1 MSTGKTYSTKYLLDS
16 NNNRGAAGQVLS
28 TTSTGIDWVDANTV
42 PGTGLW
48 IQSGNNIYNSNSGN
62 VGIGTTSP
70 DSKLDVKGTSAT
82 PADGNQTL
90 SITNSTGGT
99 QLNLG
104 TAENSYG
111 WIEARE
117 GSTLRNLLINPN
129 GGSVGIGTTSP
140 TAAKL
145 VVDSSVA
152 PQLLVKSSSGGNAQI
167 LFEDNSG
174 GTQNASITFDQASQ
188 NTLTIATGY
197 QSPTDLN
204 RINIAPAGNVGL
216 TVRGGTGGSGLGQPL
231 VGIGTT
237 TPSEKLEVNGNIKVI
252 ESGQTPDVSV
262 FHTDG
267 SYAKLRGQGLF
278 LSRATSYVAPVADNF
293 GSLAVGYNGA
303 RWGNVEIN
311 GATIKFENGATER
324 MRIDS
329 SGNVGIGTTS
339 PNSRLDVR
347 RAGSG
352 VALELHQTSG
362 SANDYVDLKMIAGNT
377 NAGTFGTILRHKR
390 DGSGGGDFSILT
402 NPTLTGTPIERMRI
416 TSAGNVGINCTPS
429 YKLQWSDGTRTG
441 LLDTHIGAVVIGSV
455 SNDALA
461 LYTNLTEKMRIR
473 PSGTVGIGHSGY
485 DSQMLTIAAGTLDG
499 AIYATSTDANCFASF
514 RDNSSTTNI
523 EYGAIGNNHVFRKD
537 ASEQMRITSTGNVG
551 IGTSFPTGKLEIQ
564 RTQITTQFDRD
575 SFLRLHPTTTTN
587 SGGFT
592 NIFFGTSPVNNY
604 GVAIGGLR
612 AGTDGTPSFS
622 VRMLNDSITGTE
634 VLNINNAGSVKFNAY
649 NGTNNTGSP
658 THILGTDANGLI
670 VKSTAGSSIGPWLPL
685 AAGPNEPL
693 TNSLYISSSGANG
706 LILKKDTS
714 AGSNSGRLFFQTD
727 TAAEGV
733 CIMNANGRL
742 DFRTSSD
749 PINTSGNIKMV
760 LTNGGRL
767 GIGVTSPVSALD
779 VLGKINQTTSSGG
792 TAASFT
798 NSDATSGYGVA
809 IQSQG
814 TAATRYALIL
824 RNLDSTNIYGG
835 VSTMTNQVGFWGI
848 GASPTATLGSRL
860 TVGGNASIGSS
871 YTATSA
877 PTNGLIVEG
886 NVGIKNTNPQ
896 STLHLGDNA
905 NSIGGT
911 LRLDSFVANQFWKLE
926 PGTNTLNIKDY
937 DGTSLASFNGASN
950 YVLFNGGNVGIGTTG
965 PSRKLD
971 VVGVIQAQGAFYS
984 TVSSSSTNL
993 ATANG
998 GQLSLY
1004 NSNSTDGNFSN
1015 IGGYNS
1021 NSLVTSQICF
1031 VNESH
1036 ANRTGAI
1043 VFLTHNG
1050 GSMPEKMRITSDGGI
1065 GINTT
1070 NPTEKLEVNGNVKV
1084 QGNIIVNSN
1093 VGIGTTSPDAL
1104 LDIGVN
1110 NIITLDDTGSSTGFI
1125 GMGSYNDGTKN
1136 RAQGASYYGFG
1147 LEIDRPNQNISF
1159 NSYASGGVTTEGTN
1173 ILVLKR
1179 TGNVGIGVANPLQ
1192 KLSVHGNIELVGE
1205 DVGNCGVRYI
1215 KYNCPDDA
1223 SYNVLGLTT
1232 STANFITKVGINKT
1246 SPAVKLDVSDSIAG
1260 SGFTNGLARFENTI
1274 ETSSG
1279 GAGVLNVANNYQG
1292 GFGTLIKF
1300 WFEESSVASIN
1311 FNSSTNAVVY
1321 NTTSDYRL
1329 KEDLQ
1334 QFDGLEIVDQ
1344 IKTYNYKWKKADAR
1358 GYGALAHELQE
1369 VFPDA
1374 VTGEK
1379 DGEDMQGVDYSTLVP
1394 VLIKSI
1400 QELKAEIELLKQQ
1413 INN

>member
-1 MSTGKTYSTKYLLDS
+1 MAEIKKISTELQILNKFLDTSGDAGTSQKILRSTGTGVDWFSGFSSVYTVGTVGSGAAWRNMGTFTASQGGKSIFIKIVSNNGYNATISQNYEVYIRFKTSNGGSTDANGFAADSSFYTTGPSGSLGGGNIKWVANAAGTSATAYTLYVLFPQFTGDGSFYVAENSTGTWVNSGATATDPGAASSTILIPQEQFRVGSTDFVVNGGGGDAYFANSNVGIGTTSPTGYRLVVENTSEDLLKLHNSTDGLDS
-16 NNNRGAAGQVLS
+16 LISFTNPGGTLARIQG
-28 TTSTGIDWVDANTV
+28 VDN
-42 PGTGLW
+42 GGLGFDV
-48 IQSGNNIYNSNSGN
+48 GNNAGGIISNAMFVKNNGN

-70 DSKLDVKGTSAT
+70 QSKLQIQANQHAADPGGKDYTGSAIN
-82 PADGNQTL
+82 ADG
-90 SITNSTGGT
+90 G
-99 QLNLG
+99 
-104 TAENSYG
+104 
-111 WIEARE
+111 
-117 GSTLRNLLINPN
+117 
-129 GGSVGIGTTSP
+129 
-140 TAAKL
+140 
-145 VVDSSVA
+145 D
-152 PQLLVKSSSGGNAQI
+152 
-167 LFEDNSG
+167 
-174 GTQNASITFDQASQ
+174 
-188 NTLTIATGY
+188 IATGKLFLQGY
-197 QSPTDLN
+197 QKTANDLCGFNNEADRVVLYNYTDARYLQLWN
-204 RINIAPAGNVGL
+204 HTGDTNIPSGNL
-216 TVRGGTGGSGLGQPL
+216 
-231 VGIGTT
+231 GIGMTT
-237 TPSEKLEVNGNIKVI
+237 N
-252 ESGQTPDVSV
+252 
-262 FHTDG
+262 
-267 SYAKLRGQGLF
+267 
-278 LSRATSYVAPVADNF
+278 
-293 GSLAVGYNGA
+293 
-303 RWGNVEIN
+303 
-311 GATIKFENGATER
+311 
-324 MRIDS
+324 
-329 SGNVGIGTTS
+329 

-390 DGSGGGDFSILT
+390 NGSGGGDFSILT

-416 TSAGNVGINCTPS
+416 TSAGYVGINCTPS

-441 LLDTHIGAVVIGSV
+441 LLDTNIGAVVIGSV

-514 RDNSSTTNI
+514 RDNSSTANI

-551 IGTSFPTGKLEIQ
+551 IGTTSPTGKLEIQ
-564 RTQITTQFDRD
+564 RSQVTTQFDRD

-798 NSDATSGYGVA
+798 NSDATNGYGVA

-848 GASPTATLGSRL
+848 GASPTNTLGSRL

-886 NVGIKNTNPQ
+886 NVGIGMTNPAVPLDVEGKIRSNDSNSGDYLEIFCDGSVSGDSYIENTNNNIQ
-896 STLHLGDNA
+896 IKSAFATSFSTSGSVAMFIN
-905 NSIGGT
+905 NSQNVGIGTTSPGTKLVIEGTNDAAGTGVVEIKTTGTNLKIGGNT
-911 LRLDSFVANQFWKLE
+911 TYSWIQSHASKPLYINQL
-926 PGTNTLNIKDY
+926 GNNVILNS
-937 DGTSLASFNGASN
+937 G
-950 YVLFNGGNVGIGTTG
+950 GGNVGIGTTS
-965 PSRKLD
+965 PSAKLS
-971 VVGVIQAQGAFYS
+971 VVGDINFGGGNNNGIIEVSGSGDLIFKYKGSDPALTLDGGAVKTIVHNRLDALNVVNINNPSNNESILNIRDDDSSSNGHIAFENS
-984 TVSSSSTNL
+984 SEVTGIVSS
-993 ATANG
+993 G
-998 GQLSLY
+998 
-1004 NSNSTDGNFSN
+1004 TDFINFRAGDGVAITDSPMLTLLN
-1015 IGGYNS
+1015 
-1021 NSLVTSQICF
+1021 
-1031 VNESH
+1031 
-1036 ANRTGAI
+1036 NR
-1043 VFLTHNG
+1043 
-1050 GSMPEKMRITSDGGI
+1050 I

-1070 NPTEKLEVNGNVKV
+1070 SP
-1084 QGNIIVNSN
+1084 NSN
-1093 VGIGTTSPDAL
+1093 VAL
-1104 LDIGVN
+1104 DVDGRVLIKDSNGVADFYLGNYATANHFRFHTN
-1110 NIITLDDTGSSTGFI
+1110 NANTYFDMNCGNIYWRD
-1125 GMGSYNDGTKN
+1125 
-1136 RAQGASYYGFG
+1136 GAS
-1147 LEIDRPNQNISF
+1147 
-1159 NSYASGGVTTEGTN
+1159 T
-1173 ILVLKR
+1173 
-1179 TGNVGIGVANPLQ
+1179 
-1192 KLSVHGNIELVGE
+1192 
-1205 DVGNCGVRYI
+1205 RYTFF
-1215 KYNCPDDA
+1215 P
-1223 SYNVLGLTT
+1223 
-1232 STANFITKVGINKT
+1232 STANMTVNGTITQNSDARVKENVVEISDCISKVQAMKGVYYNRTDFNTEATKVGVIAQDVEAVLPELIIE
-1246 SPAVKLDVSDSIAG
+1246 SPED
-1260 SGFTNGLARFENTI
+1260 GL
-1274 ETSSG
+1274 
-1279 GAGVLNVANNYQG
+1279 
-1292 GFGTLIKF
+1292 K
-1300 WFEESSVASIN
+1300 SVAYSELTAVLIN
-1311 FNSSTNAVVY
+1311 AI
-1321 NTTSDYRL
+1321 
-1329 KEDLQ
+1329 KEQQEIIEDLKTRITK
-1334 QFDGLEIVDQ
+1334 LE
-1344 IKTYNYKWKKADAR
+1344 N
-1358 GYGALAHELQE
+1358 
-1369 VFPDA
+1369 
-1374 VTGEK
+1374 
-1379 DGEDMQGVDYSTLVP
+1379 
-1394 VLIKSI
+1394 
-1400 QELKAEIELLKQQ
+1400 
-1413 INN
+1413 